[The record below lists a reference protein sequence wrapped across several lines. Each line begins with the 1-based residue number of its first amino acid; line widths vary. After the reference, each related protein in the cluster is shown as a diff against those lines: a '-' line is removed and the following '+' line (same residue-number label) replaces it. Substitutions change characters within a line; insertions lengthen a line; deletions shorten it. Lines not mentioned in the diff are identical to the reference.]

1 MQVTQAMQEL
11 EARTEALDARA
22 ADLQR
27 EAARQE
33 SAQAEL
39 DAGSAAPWHSLAM
52 TDPTPGY
59 SA

>member
-1 MQVTQAMQEL
+1 MQEL

-33 SAQAEL
+33 SAQAKL